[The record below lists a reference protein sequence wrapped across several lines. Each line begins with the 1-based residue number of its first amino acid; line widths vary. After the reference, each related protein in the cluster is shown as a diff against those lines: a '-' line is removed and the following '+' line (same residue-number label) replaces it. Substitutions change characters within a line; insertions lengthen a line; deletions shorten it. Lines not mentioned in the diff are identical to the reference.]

1 MDQQYG
7 RDGTVF
13 GFGGRRKS
21 RSHKAGL
28 YFPVRKVYTQ
38 LRNGKLNVICLFVVL
53 ECQNVMIKFKGM
65 NLARICKK
73 FGKLWNIK

>member
-1 MDQQYG
+1 MEQQYG

-28 YFPVRKVYTQ
+28 YFPVRKVYSK
-38 LRNGKLNVICLFVVL
+38 LRNGNLIVICLFVVL
-53 ECQNVMIKFKGM
+53 ENQNVMV
-65 NLARICKK
+65 
-73 FGKLWNIK
+73 